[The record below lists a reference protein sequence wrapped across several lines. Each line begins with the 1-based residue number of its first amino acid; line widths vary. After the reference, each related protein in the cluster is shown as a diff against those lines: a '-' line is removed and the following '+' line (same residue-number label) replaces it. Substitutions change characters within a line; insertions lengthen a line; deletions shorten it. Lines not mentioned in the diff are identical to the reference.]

1 MYNSTS
7 KLSPALS
14 NLIDNYESRYELVAD
29 VAVKARKISR
39 QAEKAGDI
47 LIEKPV
53 TLAMEE
59 LDAQQKKEQAE

>member
-14 NLIDNYESRYELVAD
+14 DLIDNYESRYELVAD

-59 LDAQQKKEQAE
+59 LNAQQKKAQAE

>member
-14 NLIDNYESRYELVAD
+14 NLIDSYESRYELVAD

-39 QAEKAGDI
+39 QAEKSGEI

-59 LDAQQKKEQAE
+59 LDSQRKVND